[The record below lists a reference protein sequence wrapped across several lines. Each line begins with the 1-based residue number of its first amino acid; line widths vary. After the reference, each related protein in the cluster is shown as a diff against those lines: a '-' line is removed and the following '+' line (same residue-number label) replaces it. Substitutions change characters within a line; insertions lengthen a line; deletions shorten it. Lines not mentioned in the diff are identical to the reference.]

1 MRGDRFS
8 RIWPILR
15 RSGGVSGNR
24 RQFCTRRGFTLIEVL
39 VALAVVATA
48 ATILVSLFGSSL
60 VLSRTNR
67 SQLVAASLAEEQ
79 MESILRNSSKYVWNL
94 DGAEPGQLVEVVPA
108 ESAQAQPVST
118 LLAAPATVGRPFDRL
133 VVAPV
138 EPASN
143 AREENFYGKFRWQA
157 YAALPQ
163 PNSKHVDVTVVV
175 RWRDAGRDRL
185 VAFTSSAPRFSLGS
199 RPVATAQPMA
209 GDAGGNA

>member
-1 MRGDRFS
+1 M
-8 RIWPILR
+8 
-15 RSGGVSGNR
+15 SGNR
-24 RQFCTRRGFTLIEVL
+24 RQFCTRRGFTLIEIL

-108 ESAQAQPVST
+108 GPAKSE
-118 LLAAPATVGRPFDRL
+118 AAGAAKPAVPAGRPFDRL
-133 VVAPV
+133 VAAPL

-163 PNSKHVDVTVVV
+163 PKSKHVDVTVVV